1 MIQTMPSVSILPKE
15 IFEKLHRCTCGNG
28 IHTLEE
34 SQEQFRILCISCKH
48 KGPAAKSIKVAIKLW
63 NAEQLIR

>member
-1 MIQTMPSVSILPKE
+1 MIQTTPSVSILPKE
-15 IFEKLHRCTCGNG
+15 IFEMLHRCTCGNG

-34 SQEQFRILCISCKH
+34 CQEQFRIFCISCKH
-48 KGPAAKSIKVAIKLW
+48 KGPTAKSIKVAMKLW